1 MREIAFR
8 QTMNRIA
15 AIAIFIYG
23 IYSIYYGLA
32 YFIDLPL

>member
-15 AIAIFIYG
+15 ALAIAVYG
-23 IYSIYYGLA
+23 VYSVYYGLA